1 MSKIFL
7 LFAIITLSLFSH
19 FYTNKSNKLTAEA
32 YYNYACPK
40 HFDVA
45 CDNINLK

>member
-1 MSKIFL
+1 MIKIYL
-7 LFAIITLSLFSH
+7 LLSIISLSLFSH
-19 FYTNKSNKLTAEA
+19 FYTNKNNKLTIEA

-40 HFDVA
+40 HFDVT